1 MPFRNII
8 MTDPDNS
15 GFKLK
20 FITMQIYYT
29 IGFILLMFLAII
41 TYVTKPHIARKY
53 IIRNNIQAQ
62 VDSRRHFKDS
72 EKLSLLK
79 ELIDDI
85 DFDKLEIWQID
96 AFVDIIF
103 EKIIFAIQKELPKQ
117 RIELIRMIIKNKLK
131 NKQNESK

>member
-1 MPFRNII
+1 
-8 MTDPDNS
+8 MTIS
-15 GFKLK
+15 SFKT
-20 FITMQIYYT
+20 ITMQIYYT
-29 IGFILLMFLAII
+29 IGFIVLVIFVII
-41 TYVTKPHIARKY
+41 MYATKPYIARKY

-85 DFDKLEIWQID
+85 DFSKLEIWQID

-117 RIELIRMIIKNKLK
+117 RIELIRMIIKNELK
-131 NKQNESK
+131 KQNDGNNRTEI